1 MGLVDSWNLWL
12 RGSRHFWSCA
22 PATPWLN
29 SPETLRNVPYYNEAK
44 HREFFVSMKKLDYS
58 REKMKRTNCKCWDQE
73 RLNHMVAKL
82 ASIVDPRVSVTL
94 YWSVKRQ
101 ATGRDYY
108 LQTRVSSLFALLIV
122 PTSRSPR
129 GEWIIA
135 VVYQDV
141 QDLFAAV
148 VYVVFVFFLSLA
160 LLAAVAV
167 VISKRQGKGIIITRR
182 RPRPSNT
189 NGCHTHVILYI
200 LY

>member
-1 MGLVDSWNLWL
+1 
-12 RGSRHFWSCA
+12 
-22 PATPWLN
+22 
-29 SPETLRNVPYYNEAK
+29 
-44 HREFFVSMKKLDYS
+44 
-58 REKMKRTNCKCWDQE
+58 
-73 RLNHMVAKL
+73 MVAKL
-82 ASIVDPRVSVTL
+82 ASIVDPRFSVTL
-94 YWSVKRQ
+94 YGSVKRQ

-160 LLAAVAV
+160 LAAVAV
-167 VISKRQGKGIIITRR
+167 VISKRQGKGSLLRVPDPDRIR
-182 RPRPSNT
+182 
-189 NGCHTHVILYI
+189 ILPYS
-200 LY
+200 YY